1 MNYVLIAVPTKMQYI
16 NGKTKTKS
24 VKRSV
29 SVTVLMISEKSKNC
43 KMIKLFH
50 VFDIDVPYY
59 LLNKKKKKKQK
70 KKKKKKKT
78 EKEEEEEDDLLFID
92 IVQYKQVSLR
102 FLSYANS
109 HYINCFL

>member
-50 VFDIDVPYY
+50 VFDIDFPFYF
-59 LLNKKKKKKQK
+59 LNQ
-70 KKKKKKKT
+70 KKKT
-78 EKEEEEEDDLLFID
+78 EKEEEEDDLLFID

>member
-1 MNYVLIAVPTKMQYI
+1 MNYVLIAVPTKMQYT

-59 LLNKKKKKKQK
+59 LLNQ
-70 KKKKKKKT
+70 KKKT
-78 EKEEEEEDDLLFID
+78 EKEQEEDDLLFID

>member
-59 LLNKKKKKKQK
+59 LLNKKKKKK
-70 KKKKKKKT
+70 T

>member
-59 LLNKKKKKKQK
+59 LLNKKKKKK
-70 KKKKKKKT
+70 KKT
-78 EKEEEEEDDLLFID
+78 KKEEEEEDDLLFID

>member
-59 LLNKKKKKKQK
+59 LLNQ
-70 KKKKKKKT
+70 KKKT
-78 EKEEEEEDDLLFID
+78 EKEEEEDDLLFID

>member
-59 LLNKKKKKKQK
+59 LLNKKKKKK
-70 KKKKKKKT
+70 KT
-78 EKEEEEEDDLLFID
+78 KKEEEEEDDLLFID

>member
-59 LLNKKKKKKQK
+59 LLNKKKKKKPKRK
-70 KKKKKKKT
+70 KKKKMICY
-78 EKEEEEEDDLLFID
+78 LLILCNTNRS
-92 IVQYKQVSLR
+92 VSGSFHMPIHTILTV
-102 FLSYANS
+102 SYR
-109 HYINCFL
+109 H